1 MGNYIII
8 LVKGNYMT
16 DPVLYHH
23 TPEETS
29 ELISGL
35 KEEFVLELV
44 KLRNKLEISKKG
56 TAVAA
61 KMIHELI
68 EKYDN

>member
-1 MGNYIII
+1 MNQPNSFGQ
-8 LVKGNYMT
+8 KT
-16 DPVLYHH
+16 S
-23 TPEETS
+23 EETS

-68 EKYDN
+68 AKYDN